1 MAEKRHKLLIA
12 NRGEIAYRI
21 LRTAKRL
28 SIPTLAIYTSVDAV
42 APHVLQADESAPVGN
57 TGDGEGADPH
67 GYLDGDA
74 IIEVAKRH
82 SATLVAPGY
91 GFLSENEEFA
101 RKCAAAGLIFL
112 GPQPELI
119 RMMGLK
125 HEARKIAK
133 DAGVPIVPGS
143 DLLTDEEE
151 AVNVANGL
159 GYPVMLKATAG
170 GGGMGLQVCS
180 NDVELRQKFEST
192 QHRSKTL
199 FKDGGV
205 FLEKYF
211 PHSRHVEVQVFG
223 NGQHAIHMGERE
235 CSVQRRHQKVI
246 EETPSPFMLRHP
258 DTRHKLCDAAI
269 LLANAIGYK
278 SAGTIEMLVDDDSGS
293 FFFLEMNTR
302 LQVEHAITE
311 AVNPGLDIVELM
323 IRQGIQEAAGG
334 RLAATDLNQQRFTE
348 LPKLHAIE
356 SRIYLENPT
365 ANFQPCPGL
374 LQHVSWPAS
383 QPWLRIDTWVETGT
397 KVSPYYDPLVCKI
410 IVTGND
416 RDDAI
421 RHMLHALHDS
431 QLLGPTS
438 NMDYLHAI
446 FASDTFI
453 KGNALTSFLEYFD
466 YVPQAVDVLVGGLST
481 TIQDYPGRSV
491 GFGIPRSGP
500 MDSLAFR
507 AANRLVGNP
516 ETMEG
521 LEITVMGPRLKFHVS
536 TVVALTGAAAKVTVN
551 KIEAPMWSRIIVPA
565 GGILQVGTCSGNG
578 FRVYLAVRGGFP
590 TIPPYLGSKSTFAAC
605 GIGGVQGR
613 ALATGDQITLA
624 ATCGPTPSEGVYQVY
639 PEWIPQ
645 YPTEWTVYCV
655 AGPQGDESFVTRDG
669 ITAFYET
676 KWRISPSSNRMGLRL
691 EGPKIKWARENG
703 GQGGSHPSNIID
715 NGYAMGSINVN
726 GDTPVILTHDGPSM
740 GGFFCMC
747 TIVEADL
754 WKLGQLRPGNTVQ
767 FRRVSLADAR
777 GLQGHYDTWLD
788 AVEGKILLKAQRG
801 ALDYAPSST
810 FRYDPKLATYP
821 ADHGTGRPEVVYRQ
835 AGDEYILIEFGPD
848 DLDLSIRARIHLFEL
863 AVSKHN
869 WPAGAIRSLAP
880 CIRSTMVHY
889 NSSILSQTSL
899 LDQLIA
905 VERALPS
912 TLADQT
918 FPSRVLRMPIVLDDP
933 WSQACIDDYMRTT
946 RDKAVYLP
954 SNSKYLAD
962 NNGLEGGSKEALQL
976 LIQSEWLILG
986 LGFYLACPFL
996 VPIDPRC
1003 RLVGAKMNPSRTM
1016 TPEGAV
1022 GIAGLVAAIYPVA
1035 SPGGYQLFGRTLS
1048 TWRTWGKG
1056 KGFSQEKPWILE
1068 MFDRVK
1074 FYPVSVEDYD
1084 KFQKQVAGGT
1094 HTFDVQNGQF
1104 SMKEYNTFVD
1114 SIRPEIE
1121 DFKRKQTHGV
1131 MKTEEREA
1139 LLIQEWETE
1148 KAKTAQSGNGV
1159 SASSHLA
1166 VTDPF
1171 IPSSM
1176 TATCFKVKVQPGD
1189 ILQHADQVV
1198 VILEAMK
1205 TEIGVTVGDD
1215 FVGKKVKEVL
1225 VKPGVAVSSGEPLVT
1240 VEDIGV
1246 TVRDDFVANTVKQVL
1261 LKPGV
1266 VLNPRQP
1273 LLTAEDA

>member
-1 MAEKRHKLLIA
+1 MADKRHKLLIA

-28 SIPTLAIYTSVDAV
+28 GIPTVAIYTSVDAV
-42 APHVLQADESAPVGN
+42 APHVLEADESSPVGN
-57 TGDGEGADPH
+57 TADGEGADPH
-67 GYLDGDA
+67 GYLDADA
-74 IIEVAKRH
+74 IIDVAKKH

-91 GFLSENEEFA
+91 GFLSENEDFA

-133 DAGVPIVPGS
+133 NAGVPIVPGS
-143 DLLTDEEE
+143 DLLIDEEE
-151 AVNVANGL
+151 AVKVANGL

-180 NDVELRQKFEST
+180 NDSELRQKFEST
-192 QHRSKTL
+192 QIRSKTL
-199 FKDGGV
+199 FKDGGI

-258 DTRHKLCDAAI
+258 HTRHKLCDAAVR
-269 LLANAIGYK
+269 LANTIGYK
-278 SAGTIEMLVDDDSGS
+278 SAGTIEMLVDDDSGA

-323 IRQGIQEAAGG
+323 IRQGIQESSGG
-334 RLAATDLNQQRFTE
+334 RLSASELDQKKYAE

-356 SRIYLENPT
+356 SRIYLENPA

-374 LQHVSWPAS
+374 LQLVSWPKS

-410 IVTGND
+410 IVAGSD

-453 KGNALTSFLEYFD
+453 KGNALTSFLESFD
-466 YVPQAVDVLVGGLST
+466 YVPHAIDVLVGGLST
-481 TIQDYPGRSV
+481 TVQDYPGRSI

-516 ETMEG
+516 ETTEG
-521 LEITVMGPRLKFHVS
+521 LEITVMGPRLKFHVP
-536 TVVALTGAAAKVTVN
+536 TVIAVTGAPTKVTVN
-551 KIEAPMWSRIIVPA
+551 RAEVAMWTRIIVPA
-565 GGILQVGTCSGNG
+565 GAVLQVGTCSGNG
-578 FRVYLAVRGGFP
+578 FRVYLAIRGGFP
-590 TIPPYLGSKSTFAAC
+590 KIPPYLGSKSTFASC

-613 ALATGDQITLA
+613 ALATGDQISLA
-624 ATCGPTPSEGVYQVY
+624 STCGPSSPSEGQYKVY

-645 YPTEWTVYCV
+645 YPSDWIVYCV
-655 AGPQGDESFVTRDG
+655 AGPQGDEGYVTRDG

-676 KWRISPSSNRMGLRL
+676 KWKVSSSSNRMGLRL

-740 GGFFCMC
+740 GGFLCMC
-747 TIVEADL
+747 TIVDSDL

-767 FRRVSLADAR
+767 FRRISLSDAR
-777 GLQGHYDTWLD
+777 ALKGHYDTWLD
-788 AVEGKILLKAQRG
+788 AIEGKILLKAQRG
-801 ALDYAPSST
+801 ALDYIPSPL
-810 FRYDPKLATYP
+810 FRYDPKLAVYP
-821 ADHGTGRPEVVYRQ
+821 ADEGTGRPEVVYRQ
-835 AGDEYILIEFGPD
+835 AGDEYILIEFGPA

-863 AVSKHN
+863 EVSKHD
-869 WPAGAIRSLAP
+869 WPSGAIRSLAP
-880 CIRSTMVHY
+880 CIRTTMVHY
-889 NSSILSQTSL
+889 NSEIISQDTL
-899 LDQLIA
+899 LAQLIA
-905 VERALPS
+905 VERGLPA

-918 FPSRVLRMPIVLDDP
+918 FPSRVLHMPIVLDDP

-954 SNSKYLAD
+954 SNVKYLAD
-962 NNGLEGGSKEALQL
+962 NNGLDGGSTEALQL
-976 LIQSEWLILG
+976 LIQSEWLLLG

-1003 RLVGAKMNPSRTM
+1003 RLIGAKMNPSRTM

-1048 TWRTWGKG
+1048 TWRTWGQG
-1056 KGFSQEKPWILE
+1056 KGFSREKPWILE
-1068 MFDRVK
+1068 MFDRIK
-1074 FYPVSVEDYD
+1074 FYPVSVEDYE
-1084 KFQKQVAGGT
+1084 KQVAGGT
-1094 HTFDVQNGQF
+1094 HTFDVKEGEF
-1104 SMKEYNTFVD
+1104 SMKYYNAFVE
-1114 SIRPEIE
+1114 SIQPEI
-1121 DFKRKQTHGV
+1121 DNFKKKQLDGV
-1131 MKTEEREA
+1131 KKTEEREA
-1139 LLIQEWETE
+1139 MLIQEWEEE
-1148 KAKTAQSGNGV
+1148 KAKTTGSSSGV
-1159 SASSHLA
+1159 AA
-1166 VTDPF
+1166 TVTDPF

-1189 ILQHADQVV
+1189 ILQDADQVV

-1205 TEIGVTVGDD
+1205 TEIGVTVGDE
-1215 FVGKKVKEVL
+1215 FVGKKVKAVL
-1225 VKPGVAVSSGEPLVT
+1225 TKPGAAVASGEPLIT
-1240 VEDIGV
+1240 VED
-1246 TVRDDFVANTVKQVL
+1246 A
-1261 LKPGV
+1261 
-1266 VLNPRQP
+1266 
-1273 LLTAEDA
+1273 